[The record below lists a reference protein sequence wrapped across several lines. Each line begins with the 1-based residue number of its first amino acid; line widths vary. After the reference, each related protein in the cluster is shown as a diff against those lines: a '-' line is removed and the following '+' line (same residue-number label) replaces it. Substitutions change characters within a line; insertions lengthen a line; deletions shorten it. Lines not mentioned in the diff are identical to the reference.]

1 MLTDSLGRDRGDAIN
16 FLNQGGRLDAPRS
29 NLGTATLGTKPVL
42 QALGQH
48 LIVAVNLP
56 GAPVVPARRFVKP

>member
-42 QALGQH
+42 QALWQH
-48 LIVAVNLP
+48 LI
-56 GAPVVPARRFVKP
+56 